1 MVWGSA
7 AGIPDT
13 PPMLPPGGEFNDHHP
28 EWRPQMRPGQMRPGF
43 FPYPRRGMH
52 MRPGFFPGPRPFVMP
67 PQNFVNQRK
76 MRPWVPRP
84 PRPPPPPPPP
94 HFPPPPPESY
104 MPFPPQPPWPAPPPP
119 PPPPPPE
126 AQSEADTT
134 SESTIRKKKKRAA
147 NGTTRPWDKDA
158 AERAHALELECQ
170 RSANAKSI
178 VIRFPDPELSKEIV
192 QGFHNSIDN
201 VHFQG
206 PCGGRYCFV
215 TLKEDANVD
224 KVMEDINKIKF
235 GVGFLNAEKKA
246 QKPEENATYENIDPY
261 TLYVG
266 NLSLNITVLEV
277 KEKFPTALRIDVGHA
292 KRMKN
297 TRYAFVKFSTAEAA
311 LEAYKASVNTI
322 MASRSIIVRFRRH
335 KAPVGPPGEK
345 PAQAPVD
352 VKPGEKLTVGAKLK
366 AKKEK
371 AKAEKA
377 AKELDDVQIVEPTAS
392 NSIVEHIVIKD
403 EEESDEE
410 VELENDDESLSE
422 YDLDGLDVDAD
433 DDDDDIGNMVRDSDT
448 EEEYEMS
455 ADDDDDM
462 DDDDDDLMG
471 NIKDEDDDYF
481 DDDDCKDVFSLTFR
495 N

>member
-1 MVWGSA
+1 
-7 AGIPDT
+7 
-13 PPMLPPGGEFNDHHP
+13 
-28 EWRPQMRPGQMRPGF
+28 
-43 FPYPRRGMH
+43 
-52 MRPGFFPGPRPFVMP
+52 MP
-67 PQNFVNQRK
+67 PRA
-76 MRPWVPRP
+76 
-84 PRPPPPPPPP
+84 PPPPPPP
-94 HFPPPPPESY
+94 HFPPAPPESY
-104 MPFPPQPPWPAPPPP
+104 MPFPPQPLWPAPPPP

-126 AQSEADTT
+126 TQSEADTT
-134 SESTIRKKKKRAA
+134 SETTTRKKKKRPLISSS
-147 NGTTRPWDKDA
+147 RPWDKEA

-178 VIRFPDPELSKEIV
+178 VIRFPDPQISREIV
-192 QGFHNSIDN
+192 QGFHSSIDN

-206 PCGGRYCFV
+206 PCGARYCFV
-215 TLKEDANVD
+215 TIKDEADVE

-235 GVGFLNAEKKA
+235 GVGCLNAEKKV
-246 QKPEENATYENIDPY
+246 QKPEENATYENIDPF

-266 NLSLNITVLEV
+266 NLALNITVLEV
-277 KEKFPTALRIDVGHA
+277 KEKFPTAARIDVGHA
-292 KRMKN
+292 KRMIN

-322 MASRSIIVRFRRH
+322 MGSRSIIVRFRRH

-345 PAQAPVD
+345 PAQSASPD
-352 VKPGEKLTVGAKLK
+352 VKPVEKLTVGAKLK

-377 AKELDDVQIVEPTAS
+377 AKEQESDMQIIEVQNPSSNQIVD
-392 NSIVEHIVIKD
+392 HIVIKD
-403 EEESDEE
+403 EEESEEE

-422 YDLDGLDVDAD
+422 YDLEDLDVDAD
-433 DDDDDIGNMVRDSDT
+433 DDDDDAGNIVRESDT

-455 ADDDDDM
+455 ADDDDDI

-481 DDDDCKDVFSLTFR
+481 DDDDCKDVFSLTFH